1 MLAIAKAAAETLR
14 RTKPPICHSLSVMEC
29 SLTRHDGDAFLA
41 GCLTM
46 AIFLRADLHRCA
58 GHRIIA
64 GDADV
69 KVRRLIQSPNGL

>member
-1 MLAIAKAAAETLR
+1 MFLLGLGAAPEQ
-14 RTKPPICHSLSVMEC
+14 
-29 SLTRHDGDAFLA
+29 DGNKFLA

-64 GDADV
+64 GDAV
-69 KVRRLIQSPNGL
+69 SKSGG